1 MCQLSSCKRFR
12 IVRFV
17 HGFVFNSLA
26 FFALALVGS
35 SYVRPLAQMATSGSP
50 SSAMCSF
57 LMLSQITV
65 GGKTFIWVTLF
76 AFEFFAGVALGM
88 LPH

>member
-1 MCQLSSCKRFR
+1 MCQLSSCKRFW
-12 IVRFV
+12 IVWFV
-17 HGFVFNSLA
+17 HGFIFNSLA

-35 SYVRPLAQMATSGSP
+35 TYVQPLAQMSTSGSP

-57 LMLSQITV
+57 LMLSQIAV

-76 AFEFFAGVALGM
+76 AFKFFAGVALGM